1 MVLPDV
7 NVLVHA
13 HREDSSDHDR
23 CRTWLEG
30 VASSDEPFALADV
43 VLSGF
48 LRVVTH
54 PRVFSPPSTLEQAL
68 AFVEELRSQPNC
80 IVIAPG
86 PRHWEIFVRL
96 SRSAKAKGSL
106 IPDAWLAALAV
117 ESGCEWIST
126 DRDFA
131 RFPGLKWRHP

>member
-23 CRTWLEG
+23 CRGWLEG

-68 AFVEELRSQPNC
+68 AFVDELRSQPNC

-86 PRHWEIFVRL
+86 PRRL
-96 SRSAKAKGSL
+96 PSNSAASGSALIETSRGSQ
-106 IPDAWLAALAV
+106 D
-117 ESGCEWIST
+117 
-126 DRDFA
+126 
-131 RFPGLKWRHP
+131 

>member
-23 CRTWLEG
+23 CRAWLEA

-54 PRVFSPPSTLEQAL
+54 PRVFSPPSTRGWLDGAGHR
-68 AFVEELRSQPNC
+68 AADA
-80 IVIAPG
+80 IDGVILDTSSFTSKP
-86 PRHWEIFVRL
+86 
-96 SRSAKAKGSL
+96 S
-106 IPDAWLAALAV
+106 
-117 ESGCEWIST
+117 
-126 DRDFA
+126 
-131 RFPGLKWRHP
+131 